1 VGRHPPRER
10 RKNLRDG
17 SKKKTKQKL
26 RSDAGGNKIQ
36 VETGGRRKPNTG
48 QTDGDDTL
56 RAGLTRTTSLEER
69 ETQAKQNLR
78 CFFRTEIH
86 CPPSLHVSGVD
97 RTRRHS
103 TSRST
108 GHRVSDMC
116 DNLRSST
123 LGLLLLP
130 RSSLLH
136 DMSHLPHAHYETS
149 KRDSPNETKVKK
161 IKRNYPGFE
170 FKHR

>member
-78 CFFRTEIH
+78 CFLRTEIH
-86 CPPSLHVSGVD
+86 STLHVSAAD
-97 RTRRHS
+97 HIQHHL
-103 TSRST
+103 TSQSS
-108 GHRVSDMC
+108 GHRVPDMC
-116 DNLRSST
+116 DHLWSSV
-123 LGLLLLP
+123 LGLLLL
-130 RSSLLH
+130 SQSLSLH
-136 DMSHLPHAHYETS
+136 IMSHLPHTHYETS
-149 KRDSPNETKVKK
+149 KHDSPNKTKLKEK
-161 IKRNYPGFE
+161 
-170 FKHR
+170 